1 MLENKQKFL
10 LISLISIFLLCF
22 SSCKMKAE
30 QKSLTSQFETIDALI
45 NQSQMDLAVK
55 SLKKIEKKAHDSW
68 SNIAVFKRYILLGE
82 KERADLL
89 LKKALKKNSENLELL
104 AVYSNFLIKE
114 NRFDEAKNYAK
125 KLCGTKYSSLYS
137 ELILKSAVNQKTQN
151 ENSSKSLFYDEQ
163 QFYQIYLDAYNSTK
177 NPIWL
182 KNCAVFDLTNGYFEK
197 ASLLNPG
204 VYADADDAFYWAE
217 ILYDAKKY
225 YASLEVLEKSKK
237 IMNDYQNKSR
247 FMTSE
252 VKIAALESDIYMAL
266 SDMENSQKIR
276 QNLID
281 EIENIHITSED
292 EQYLPVIFVNSAIW
306 EMNCG
311 NADACADLLFYAV
324 NKWTD
329 YVPAL
334 VLYADFAYNSSL
346 QRKED
351 TEILALR
358 NAGITSLEMEKYDKR
373 RKIPLSD
380 AIYRIDTALEKK
392 NDPYLEIVKL
402 DLKYKTNKNLS
413 EKEKNRDLWYLLE
426 DIYETEK
433 TYNYLLVQY
442 ALNYLLRTN
451 QKTDAWKVFYDYVSQ
466 KNNFSE
472 KRNFWEQFIE
482 KINEIE
488 LPVCEFAGYFAAE
501 NKLVEEAVRIYEYCV
516 YESAGFLEDGLIS
529 PNVSTQACMNLADIY
544 FSIGKKDKALKLYG
558 IISGRETKNSLRSD
572 IFYRIANI
580 YVAQGDIKNA
590 LRLAEYSYSLYPQS
604 VRASVLKDKLHL
616 YEINAQ

>member
-30 QKSLTSQFETIDALI
+30 QKSLTSQFEMIDALI

-55 SLKKIEKKAHDSW
+55 SLKKIEKKAHDNW

-197 ASLLNPG
+197 ASLLNPD
-204 VYADADDAFYWAE
+204 VYADADDAFFWAE

-225 YASLEVLEKSKK
+225 CASLEVLEKSKK

-572 IFYRIANI
+572 IFYIIANI

-590 LRLAEYSYSLYPQS
+590 IRLAEYSYSLYPQS

>member
-114 NRFDEAKNYAK
+114 NRFDAAKNYAK
-125 KLCGTKYSSLYS
+125 KLCGTKYSSIYS

-204 VYADADDAFYWAE
+204 VYADADDAFFWAE

>member
-114 NRFDEAKNYAK
+114 NRFDEAKNFAK

-182 KNCAVFDLTNGYFEK
+182 KNCAVFDLTSGYFEK

-204 VYADADDAFYWAE
+204 VYADADDAFFWAE

-237 IMNDYQNKSR
+237 ILNDYQNKSR

-358 NAGITSLEMEKYDKR
+358 NAGITSMEMEKYDKR

>member
-204 VYADADDAFYWAE
+204 VYADADDAFFWAE

-225 YASLEVLEKSKK
+225 CASLEVLAKSKK
-237 IMNDYQNKSR
+237 ILNDYQNKSR

>member
-55 SLKKIEKKAHDSW
+55 SLKKIEKKAHDNW

-204 VYADADDAFYWAE
+204 VYADADDAFFWAE

-237 IMNDYQNKSR
+237 ILNDYQNKSR

-311 NADACADLLFYAV
+311 NVDACADLLFYAV

-334 VLYADFAYNSSL
+334 VFYADFAYNSSL

-426 DIYETEK
+426 DIYETKK

-558 IISGRETKNSLRSD
+558 IISRRETKNSLRSD

>member
-114 NRFDEAKNYAK
+114 NRFDEAKNFAK

-182 KNCAVFDLTNGYFEK
+182 KNCAVFDLTSGYFEK

-204 VYADADDAFYWAE
+204 VYADADDAFFWAE

-237 IMNDYQNKSR
+237 ILNDYQNKSR

-292 EQYLPVIFVNSAIW
+292 EHYLPVIFVNSAIW

-426 DIYETEK
+426 DIYESEK

>member
-204 VYADADDAFYWAE
+204 VYADADDAFFWAE

>member
-1 MLENKQKFL
+1 
-10 LISLISIFLLCF
+10 
-22 SSCKMKAE
+22 MKAE

-151 ENSSKSLFYDEQ
+151 DNSSKSLFYDEQ

-204 VYADADDAFYWAE
+204 VYADADDAFFWAE

-482 KINEIE
+482 QINEIE

>member
-204 VYADADDAFYWAE
+204 VYADADDAFFWAE

-451 QKTDAWKVFYDYVSQ
+451 QKADAWKVFYDYVSQ

-529 PNVSTQACMNLADIY
+529 PNVSTQVCMNLADIY

>member
-55 SLKKIEKKAHDSW
+55 SLKKIEKKAHDNW

-125 KLCGTKYSSLYS
+125 KLCGTKYSSIYS

-204 VYADADDAFYWAE
+204 VYADADDAFFWAE

-237 IMNDYQNKSR
+237 ILNDYQNKSR

-358 NAGITSLEMEKYDKR
+358 NAGITSMEMEKYDKR

-472 KRNFWEQFIE
+472 KRNFWKQFIE

-488 LPVCEFAGYFAAE
+488 LPVCEFAGYFATE

>member
-1 MLENKQKFL
+1 
-10 LISLISIFLLCF
+10 
-22 SSCKMKAE
+22 
-30 QKSLTSQFETIDALI
+30 
-45 NQSQMDLAVK
+45 
-55 SLKKIEKKAHDSW
+55 
-68 SNIAVFKRYILLGE
+68 
-82 KERADLL
+82 
-89 LKKALKKNSENLELL
+89 
-104 AVYSNFLIKE
+104 
-114 NRFDEAKNYAK
+114 
-125 KLCGTKYSSLYS
+125 
-137 ELILKSAVNQKTQN
+137 
-151 ENSSKSLFYDEQ
+151 
-163 QFYQIYLDAYNSTK
+163 
-177 NPIWL
+177 
-182 KNCAVFDLTNGYFEK
+182 
-197 ASLLNPG
+197 
-204 VYADADDAFYWAE
+204 
-217 ILYDAKKY
+217 
-225 YASLEVLEKSKK
+225 
-237 IMNDYQNKSR
+237 
-247 FMTSE
+247 
-252 VKIAALESDIYMAL
+252 
-266 SDMENSQKIR
+266 MENSQKIR

-451 QKTDAWKVFYDYVSQ
+451 QKADAWKVFYDYVSQ

-616 YEINAQ
+616 YEINTQ

>member
-1 MLENKQKFL
+1 
-10 LISLISIFLLCF
+10 
-22 SSCKMKAE
+22 MKAE
-30 QKSLTSQFETIDALI
+30 QKSLTSQFEMIDALI

-55 SLKKIEKKAHDSW
+55 SLKKLEKKTHDSW
-68 SNIAVFKRYILLGE
+68 SNIAVFKRYLLLGE
-82 KERADLL
+82 KERADLF

-114 NRFDEAKNYAK
+114 NRFDEAEIYAK

-137 ELILKSAVNQKTQN
+137 ELILKSAVNQKEKQN
-151 ENSSKSLFYDEQ
+151 NNSANLFYNEQ

-182 KNCAVFDLTNGYFEK
+182 KNCAVFDLTNGHFEK

-204 VYADADDAFYWAE
+204 IYADADDAFFWAE

-225 YASLEVLEKSKK
+225 YNSLEALKTAKK
-237 IMNDYQNKSR
+237 ILNDYQNKSR

-266 SDMENSQKIR
+266 SDMENSQKVR

-281 EIENIHITSED
+281 EIEIINIATED
-292 EQYLPVIFVNSAIW
+292 EKYLPVIFVNSAIW
-306 EMNCG
+306 EINHG
-311 NADACADLLFYAV
+311 NSDACVDLLFYAV
-324 NKWTD
+324 NNWPD

-334 VLYADFAYNSSL
+334 VLYADFAYNSNL
-346 QRKED
+346 QQKED

-358 NAGITSLEMEKYDKR
+358 NAGISSLKMERYDKR

-380 AIYRIDTALEKK
+380 AIYRIDNALVEKS
-392 NDPYLEIVKL
+392 DPYLEIVKL

-426 DIYETEK
+426 DVYESEK

-451 QKTDAWKVFYDYVSQ
+451 QKADAWKVFYDYVSQ
-466 KNNFSE
+466 KNNFTE

-488 LPVCEFAGYFAAE
+488 LPICEFAGYFAAE
-501 NKLVEEAVRIYEYCV
+501 NKLVDEALRIYEYCV
-516 YESAGFLEDGLIS
+516 YESAGLLEEGVIS
-529 PNVSTQACMNLADIY
+529 PAVSTIACMNLADIY
-544 FSIGKKDKALKLYG
+544 FSTGKKDKALKLYG

-604 VRASVLKDKLHL
+604 VRASVLKDKLYL
-616 YEINAQ
+616 YEISAQ

>member
-1 MLENKQKFL
+1 MLENKQFFL
-10 LISLISIFLLCF
+10 FLIFISIFLLCF

-45 NQSQMDLAVK
+45 NQSQLDLAVK

-68 SNIAVFKRYILLGE
+68 SNIAVFKRYILIGE

-114 NRFDEAKNYAK
+114 NRFDEAENYAK
-125 KLCGTKYSSLYS
+125 KLCETKYSSIYS
-137 ELILKSAVNQKTQN
+137 ELILKTAINQK
-151 ENSSKSLFYDEQ
+151 ENDDNVTKNIFYNEQ

-182 KNCAVFDLTNGYFEK
+182 KNCAVFDLTNGNFEK
-197 ASLLNPG
+197 ASLLNPNI
-204 VYADADDAFYWAE
+204 YADADDAFFWAE

-225 YASLEVLEKSKK
+225 YASLEALKKSKDYLS
-237 IMNDYQNKSR
+237 DYQNKSR

-266 SDMENSQKIR
+266 SDMEKSQKVR
-276 QNLID
+276 QNIID
-281 EIENIHITSED
+281 EIENQHFTTED
-292 EQYLPVIFVNSAIW
+292 EQFLPVIFVNSAIW
-306 EMNCG
+306 EMNQG
-311 NADACADLLFYAV
+311 NSDSCADLLFYAV
-324 NKWTD
+324 NKWPD

-334 VLYADFAYNSSL
+334 VLYADYAYNSNL
-346 QRKED
+346 ERKED

-358 NAGITSLEMEKYDKR
+358 NAGISSLEMERYDKR

-380 AIYRIDTALEKK
+380 ALYRIDNTLAKK

-402 DLKYKTNKNLS
+402 DLKYKTNKNYS

-426 DIYETEK
+426 DVYESDK

-451 QKTDAWKVFYDYVSQ
+451 QKVDAWKVFYDYVSQ
-466 KNNFSE
+466 KNDFSE
-472 KRNFWEQFIE
+472 KRDFWEQFIE
-482 KINEIE
+482 KINDIE
-488 LPVCEFAGYFAAE
+488 LSICEFAGYFATE
-501 NKLVEEAVRIYEYCV
+501 YKLLEEAVRIYEYCV
-516 YESAGFLEDGLIS
+516 YESAGFLEEEMIS
-529 PNVSTQACMNLADIY
+529 PEVSTNTCMNLADIY
-544 FSIGKKDKALKLYG
+544 FSIGKKDKALRLYG

>member
-1 MLENKQKFL
+1 
-10 LISLISIFLLCF
+10 
-22 SSCKMKAE
+22 MKAE

-55 SLKKIEKKAHDSW
+55 SLKKIEKKAHDNW

-125 KLCGTKYSSLYS
+125 KLCGTKYSSIYS

-204 VYADADDAFYWAE
+204 VYADADDAFFWAE

-237 IMNDYQNKSR
+237 ILNDYQNKSR

-358 NAGITSLEMEKYDKR
+358 NAGITSMEMEKYDKR

-472 KRNFWEQFIE
+472 KRNFWKQFIE

-488 LPVCEFAGYFAAE
+488 LPVCEFAGYFATE

>member
-1 MLENKQKFL
+1 
-10 LISLISIFLLCF
+10 
-22 SSCKMKAE
+22 MKAE

>member
-1 MLENKQKFL
+1 MLGNKQKYL
-10 LISLISIFLLCF
+10 LVSLISIFLLCF

-30 QKSLTSQFETIDALI
+30 QKSLTSQFEMIDALI

-55 SLKKIEKKAHDSW
+55 SLKKLEKKTHDSW
-68 SNIAVFKRYILLGE
+68 SNIAVFKRYLLLGE
-82 KERADLL
+82 KERADLF

-114 NRFDEAKNYAK
+114 NRFDEAEIYAK

-137 ELILKSAVNQKTQN
+137 ELILKSAVNQKEKQN
-151 ENSSKSLFYDEQ
+151 NNSANLFYTEQ

-182 KNCAVFDLTNGYFEK
+182 KNCAVFDLTNGHFEK

-204 VYADADDAFYWAE
+204 IYADADDAFFWAE

-225 YASLEVLEKSKK
+225 YNSLEALKTAKK
-237 IMNDYQNKSR
+237 ILNDYQDKSR

-266 SDMENSQKIR
+266 SDMENSQKVR

-281 EIENIHITSED
+281 EIEIINIATED
-292 EQYLPVIFVNSAIW
+292 EKYLPVIFVNSAIW
-306 EMNCG
+306 EINHG
-311 NADACADLLFYAV
+311 NSDACADLLFYAV
-324 NKWTD
+324 NNWPD

-334 VLYADFAYNSSL
+334 VLYADFAYNSNL
-346 QRKED
+346 QQKED

-358 NAGITSLEMEKYDKR
+358 NAGISSLKMERYDKR

-380 AIYRIDTALEKK
+380 AIYRIDNALVEKS
-392 NDPYLEIVKL
+392 DPYLEIVKL

-426 DIYETEK
+426 DIYESEK
-433 TYNYLLVQY
+433 KYNYLLVQY

-451 QKTDAWKVFYDYVSQ
+451 QKVDAWKVFYDYVSQ
-466 KNNFSE
+466 KNNFTE
-472 KRNFWEQFIE
+472 KRDFWEQFIE

-488 LPVCEFAGYFAAE
+488 LPICEFAGYFAAE
-501 NKLVEEAVRIYEYCV
+501 NKLVEEALRIYEYCV
-516 YESAGFLEDGLIS
+516 YESSGFLEEGVIS
-529 PNVSTQACMNLADIY
+529 TAVSTIACMNLADIY
-544 FSIGKKDKALKLYG
+544 FSTGKKDKALKLYG

-604 VRASVLKDKLHL
+604 VRASVLKDKLYL
-616 YEINAQ
+616 YEISAQ

>member
-30 QKSLTSQFETIDALI
+30 QKSLTSQFEMIDALI

-55 SLKKIEKKAHDSW
+55 SLKKIEKKAHDNW

-204 VYADADDAFYWAE
+204 VYADADDAFFWAE

>member
-1 MLENKQKFL
+1 MLGNKQKYL
-10 LISLISIFLLCF
+10 LVSLISIFLLCF

-30 QKSLTSQFETIDALI
+30 QKSLTSQFEMIDALI

-55 SLKKIEKKAHDSW
+55 SLKKLEKKTHDSW
-68 SNIAVFKRYILLGE
+68 SNIAVFKRYLLLGE
-82 KERADLL
+82 KERADLF

-114 NRFDEAKNYAK
+114 NRFDEAEIYAK

-137 ELILKSAVNQKTQN
+137 ELILKSAVNQRKN
-151 ENSSKSLFYDEQ
+151 DINHSKSIFYDEQ

-182 KNCAVFDLTNGYFEK
+182 KNCAVFDLTNGHFEK

-204 VYADADDAFYWAE
+204 IYADADDAFFWAE

-225 YASLEVLEKSKK
+225 YNSLEALKTAKK
-237 IMNDYQNKSR
+237 ILNDYQNKSR

-266 SDMENSQKIR
+266 SDMENSQKVR

-281 EIENIHITSED
+281 EIEIINIATED
-292 EQYLPVIFVNSAIW
+292 EKYLPVIFVNSAIW
-306 EMNCG
+306 EINHG
-311 NADACADLLFYAV
+311 NSDACADLLFYAV
-324 NKWTD
+324 NNWPD

-334 VLYADFAYNSSL
+334 VLYADFAYNSNL
-346 QRKED
+346 QQKED

-358 NAGITSLEMEKYDKR
+358 NAGISSLKMERYDKR

-380 AIYRIDTALEKK
+380 AIYRIDNALVEKS
-392 NDPYLEIVKL
+392 DPYLEIVKL

-426 DIYETEK
+426 DVYESEEK
-433 TYNYLLVQY
+433 YNYLLVQY

-451 QKTDAWKVFYDYVSQ
+451 QKADAWKVFYDYVSQ
-466 KNNFSE
+466 KNNFTE
-472 KRNFWEQFIE
+472 KRDFWEQFIE

-488 LPVCEFAGYFAAE
+488 LPICEFAGYFAAE
-501 NKLVEEAVRIYEYCV
+501 NKLLDEALRIYEYCV
-516 YESAGFLEDGLIS
+516 YESSGFLEEGVIS
-529 PNVSTQACMNLADIY
+529 TAVSTIACMNLADIY
-544 FSIGKKDKALKLYG
+544 FSTGKKDKALKLYG

-604 VRASVLKDKLHL
+604 VRASVLKDKLYL
-616 YEINAQ
+616 YEISAQ

>member
-1 MLENKQKFL
+1 
-10 LISLISIFLLCF
+10 
-22 SSCKMKAE
+22 MKAE
-30 QKSLTSQFETIDALI
+30 QKSLTSQFEMIDALI

-55 SLKKIEKKAHDSW
+55 SLRKIEKKAHDSW
-68 SNIAVFKRYILLGE
+68 SNIAIFKRYILLGE
-82 KERADLL
+82 KECADLF

-104 AVYSNFLIKE
+104 AVYSNFLIKD
-114 NRFDEAKNYAK
+114 NRFDEAEIYAK

-137 ELILKSAVNQKTQN
+137 ELILKSAVNQKENQN
-151 ENSSKSLFYDEQ
+151 NNSANLFYNEQ

-182 KNCAVFDLTNGYFEK
+182 KNCAVFDLTNGHFEK

-204 VYADADDAFYWAE
+204 IYADADDAFFWAE

-225 YASLEVLEKSKK
+225 YNSLEALKTAKK
-237 IMNDYQNKSR
+237 ILNDYQDKSR

-266 SDMENSQKIR
+266 SDMENSQKVR

-281 EIENIHITSED
+281 EIEIINIATED
-292 EQYLPVIFVNSAIW
+292 EKYLPVIFVNSAIW
-306 EMNCG
+306 EINHG
-311 NADACADLLFYAV
+311 NSDACADLLFYAV
-324 NKWTD
+324 NNWQD

-334 VLYADFAYNSSL
+334 VLYADFAYNSNL

-358 NAGITSLEMEKYDKR
+358 NAGISSLKMERYDKR

-380 AIYRIDTALEKK
+380 AIYRIDNALVEKS
-392 NDPYLEIVKL
+392 DPYLEIVKL

-426 DIYETEK
+426 DVYESEK
-433 TYNYLLVQY
+433 KYNYLLVQY

-451 QKTDAWKVFYDYVSQ
+451 QKADAWKVFYDYVSQ
-466 KNNFSE
+466 KNNFTE
-472 KRNFWEQFIE
+472 KWDFWEQFIE

-488 LPVCEFAGYFAAE
+488 LPICEFAGYFAAE
-501 NKLVEEAVRIYEYCV
+501 NKLVDEALRIYEYCV
-516 YESAGFLEDGLIS
+516 YESSGFLEEDVIS
-529 PNVSTQACMNLADIY
+529 TAVSTIACMNLADIY
-544 FSIGKKDKALKLYG
+544 FSTGKKEKALKLYG

-616 YEINAQ
+616 YEISAQ

>member
-1 MLENKQKFL
+1 
-10 LISLISIFLLCF
+10 
-22 SSCKMKAE
+22 MKAE

-204 VYADADDAFYWAE
+204 VYADADDAFFWAE

-237 IMNDYQNKSR
+237 ILNDYQNKSR

-358 NAGITSLEMEKYDKR
+358 NAGITSMEMEKYDKR

-426 DIYETEK
+426 DIYESEK

-451 QKTDAWKVFYDYVSQ
+451 QKADAWKVFYDYVSQ

>member
-30 QKSLTSQFETIDALI
+30 QKSLTSQFEMIDALI

-204 VYADADDAFYWAE
+204 VYADADDAFFWAE

-516 YESAGFLEDGLIS
+516 YESAGFLEDGLIP

>member
-1 MLENKQKFL
+1 
-10 LISLISIFLLCF
+10 
-22 SSCKMKAE
+22 MKAE
-30 QKSLTSQFETIDALI
+30 QKSLTSQFEMIDALI

-204 VYADADDAFYWAE
+204 VYADADDAFFWAE

-516 YESAGFLEDGLIS
+516 YESAGFLEDGLIP

>member
-1 MLENKQKFL
+1 MLGNKQKFL

-30 QKSLTSQFETIDALI
+30 QKSLTSQFEMIDALI

-55 SLKKIEKKAHDSW
+55 SLKKIEKKAHDNW

-182 KNCAVFDLTNGYFEK
+182 KNCAVFDLTSGYFEK

-204 VYADADDAFYWAE
+204 VYADADDAFFWAE

-237 IMNDYQNKSR
+237 ILNDYQNKSR

-426 DIYETEK
+426 DIYESEK

-451 QKTDAWKVFYDYVSQ
+451 QKADAWKVFYDYVSQ

>member
-1 MLENKQKFL
+1 
-10 LISLISIFLLCF
+10 
-22 SSCKMKAE
+22 MKAE

-114 NRFDEAKNYAK
+114 NRFDEAKNFAK

-182 KNCAVFDLTNGYFEK
+182 KNCAVFDLTSGYFEK

-204 VYADADDAFYWAE
+204 VYADADDAFFWAE

-225 YASLEVLEKSKK
+225 CASLEVLEKSKK

-402 DLKYKTNKNLS
+402 DLKYKINKNYS

-426 DIYETEK
+426 DVYESDK

-442 ALNYLLRTN
+442 ALNYLLCTN
-451 QKTDAWKVFYDYVSQ
+451 QKADAWKVFYDYVSQ
-466 KNNFSE
+466 KNDFSE
-472 KRNFWEQFIE
+472 KRDFWEQFIE

>member
-1 MLENKQKFL
+1 
-10 LISLISIFLLCF
+10 
-22 SSCKMKAE
+22 MKAE
-30 QKSLTSQFETIDALI
+30 QKSLTSQFEMIDALI

-55 SLKKIEKKAHDSW
+55 SLKKLEKKTHDSW
-68 SNIAVFKRYILLGE
+68 SNIAVFKRYLLLGE
-82 KERADLL
+82 KERADLF

-114 NRFDEAKNYAK
+114 NRFDEAEIYAK

-137 ELILKSAVNQKTQN
+137 ELILKSAVNQKEKQN
-151 ENSSKSLFYDEQ
+151 NNSANLFYTEQ

-182 KNCAVFDLTNGYFEK
+182 KNCAVFDLTNGHFEK

-204 VYADADDAFYWAE
+204 IYADADDAFFWAE

-225 YASLEVLEKSKK
+225 YNSLEALKTAKK
-237 IMNDYQNKSR
+237 ILNDYQDKSR

-266 SDMENSQKIR
+266 SDMENSQKVR

-281 EIENIHITSED
+281 EIEIINIATED
-292 EQYLPVIFVNSAIW
+292 EKYLPVIFVNSAIW
-306 EMNCG
+306 EINHG
-311 NADACADLLFYAV
+311 NSDACADLLFYAV
-324 NKWTD
+324 NNWPD

-334 VLYADFAYNSSL
+334 VLYADFAYNSNL
-346 QRKED
+346 QQKED

-358 NAGITSLEMEKYDKR
+358 NAGISSLKMERYDKR

-380 AIYRIDTALEKK
+380 AIYRIDNALVEKS
-392 NDPYLEIVKL
+392 DPYLEIVKL

-426 DIYETEK
+426 DIYESEK
-433 TYNYLLVQY
+433 KYNYLLVQY

-451 QKTDAWKVFYDYVSQ
+451 QKVDAWKVFYDYVSQ
-466 KNNFSE
+466 KNNFTE
-472 KRNFWEQFIE
+472 KRDFWEQFIE

-488 LPVCEFAGYFAAE
+488 LPICEFAGYFAAE
-501 NKLVEEAVRIYEYCV
+501 NKLVEEALRIYEYCV
-516 YESAGFLEDGLIS
+516 YESSGFLEEGVIS
-529 PNVSTQACMNLADIY
+529 TAVSTIACMNLADIY
-544 FSIGKKDKALKLYG
+544 FSTGKKDKALKLYG

-604 VRASVLKDKLHL
+604 VRASVLKDKLYL
-616 YEINAQ
+616 YEISAQ

>member
-30 QKSLTSQFETIDALI
+30 QKSLTSQFEMIDALI

-55 SLKKIEKKAHDSW
+55 SLKKIEKKAHDNW

>member
-1 MLENKQKFL
+1 
-10 LISLISIFLLCF
+10 
-22 SSCKMKAE
+22 MKAE
-30 QKSLTSQFETIDALI
+30 QKSLTSQFEMIDALI

-55 SLKKIEKKAHDSW
+55 SLKKLEKKTHDSW
-68 SNIAVFKRYILLGE
+68 SNIAVFKRYLLLGE
-82 KERADLL
+82 KERADLF

-114 NRFDEAKNYAK
+114 NRFDEAEIYAK

-137 ELILKSAVNQKTQN
+137 ELILKSAVNQK
-151 ENSSKSLFYDEQ
+151 ENKNNNSANLFYNKQ

-182 KNCAVFDLTNGYFEK
+182 KNCAVFDLTNGHFEK

-204 VYADADDAFYWAE
+204 IYADADDAFFWAE

-225 YASLEVLEKSKK
+225 YNSLEALKTAKK
-237 IMNDYQNKSR
+237 ILNDYQNKSR

-266 SDMENSQKIR
+266 SDMENSQKVR

-281 EIENIHITSED
+281 EIEIINIATED
-292 EQYLPVIFVNSAIW
+292 EKYLPVIFVNSAIW
-306 EMNCG
+306 EINHG
-311 NADACADLLFYAV
+311 NSDACADLLFYAV
-324 NKWTD
+324 NNWPD

-334 VLYADFAYNSSL
+334 VLYADFAYNSNL

-358 NAGITSLEMEKYDKR
+358 NAGISSLKMERYDKR

-380 AIYRIDTALEKK
+380 AIYRIDNALVEKS
-392 NDPYLEIVKL
+392 DPYLEIVKL

-426 DIYETEK
+426 DVYESEK

-451 QKTDAWKVFYDYVSQ
+451 QKADAWKVFYDYVSQ
-466 KNNFSE
+466 KNNFTE
-472 KRNFWEQFIE
+472 KRDFWEQFIE

-488 LPVCEFAGYFAAE
+488 LPICEFAGYFAAE
-501 NKLVEEAVRIYEYCV
+501 NKLVDEALRIYEYCV
-516 YESAGFLEDGLIS
+516 YESSGFLEEGVIS
-529 PNVSTQACMNLADIY
+529 TAVSTIACMNLADIY
-544 FSIGKKDKALKLYG
+544 FSTGKKDKALKLYG

-604 VRASVLKDKLHL
+604 VRASVLKDKLYL
-616 YEINAQ
+616 YEISAQ

>member
-1 MLENKQKFL
+1 MLGNKQKYL
-10 LISLISIFLLCF
+10 LVSLISIFLLCF

-30 QKSLTSQFETIDALI
+30 QKSLTSQFEMIDAFI

-55 SLKKIEKKAHDSW
+55 SLKKLEKKTHDSW
-68 SNIAVFKRYILLGE
+68 SNIAVFKRYLLLGE
-82 KERADLL
+82 KERADLF

-114 NRFDEAKNYAK
+114 NRFDEAEIYAK

-137 ELILKSAVNQKTQN
+137 ELILKSAVNQRKN
-151 ENSSKSLFYDEQ
+151 DINHSKSIFYDEQ

-197 ASLLNPG
+197 ASLLNPN
-204 VYADADDAFYWAE
+204 VYADADDAFFWAE

-225 YASLEVLEKSKK
+225 YNSLETLKTAKK
-237 IMNDYQNKSR
+237 ILNDYQNKSR

-266 SDMENSQKIR
+266 SDMENSQKVR

-281 EIENIHITSED
+281 EIEIINIATED
-292 EQYLPVIFVNSAIW
+292 EKYLPVIFVNSAIW
-306 EMNCG
+306 EINHG
-311 NADACADLLFYAV
+311 NSDACADLLFYAV
-324 NKWTD
+324 NKWPD

-334 VLYADFAYNSSL
+334 VLYADFAYNSNL

-358 NAGITSLEMEKYDKR
+358 NAGISSLKMERYDKR

-380 AIYRIDTALEKK
+380 AIYRIDNALVEKS
-392 NDPYLEIVKL
+392 DPYLEIVKL

-426 DIYETEK
+426 DVYESEK
-433 TYNYLLVQY
+433 KYNYLLVQY

-451 QKTDAWKVFYDYVSQ
+451 QKADAWKVFYDYVSQ
-466 KNNFSE
+466 KNNFTE

-488 LPVCEFAGYFAAE
+488 LPICEFAGYFAAE
-501 NKLVEEAVRIYEYCV
+501 NKLVEEALRIYEYCV
-516 YESAGFLEDGLIS
+516 YESSSFLEEDVIS
-529 PNVSTQACMNLADIY
+529 TAVSTITCMNLADIY
-544 FSIGKKDKALKLYG
+544 FSTGKKDKALKLYG

-604 VRASVLKDKLHL
+604 VRASVLKDKLYL
-616 YEINAQ
+616 YEISAQ

>member
-125 KLCGTKYSSLYS
+125 KLCGTKYSSIYS

-204 VYADADDAFYWAE
+204 VYADADDAFFWAE

-292 EQYLPVIFVNSAIW
+292 EQYLPVIFVNSSIW

-451 QKTDAWKVFYDYVSQ
+451 QKADAWKVFYDYVSQ

-616 YEINAQ
+616 YEINTQ

>member
-1 MLENKQKFL
+1 
-10 LISLISIFLLCF
+10 
-22 SSCKMKAE
+22 MKAE

-125 KLCGTKYSSLYS
+125 KLCGTKYSSIYS

-204 VYADADDAFYWAE
+204 VYADADDAFFWAE

-225 YASLEVLEKSKK
+225 CASLEVLEKSKK

-451 QKTDAWKVFYDYVSQ
+451 QKADAWKVFYDYVSQ

-501 NKLVEEAVRIYEYCV
+501 KKLDEEAVRIYEYCV

-616 YEINAQ
+616 YEINTQ

>member
-1 MLENKQKFL
+1 
-10 LISLISIFLLCF
+10 
-22 SSCKMKAE
+22 MKAE

-125 KLCGTKYSSLYS
+125 KLCGTKYSSIYS

-204 VYADADDAFYWAE
+204 VYADADDAFFWAE

-451 QKTDAWKVFYDYVSQ
+451 QKADAWKVFYDYVSQ

-516 YESAGFLEDGLIS
+516 YESAGFLEEEMIS
-529 PNVSTQACMNLADIY
+529 PEVSTNTCMNLADIY
-544 FSIGKKDKALKLYG
+544 FSIGKKDKALRLYG

-616 YEINAQ
+616 YEISAQ

>member
-204 VYADADDAFYWAE
+204 VYADADDAFFWAE

-237 IMNDYQNKSR
+237 ILNDYQNKSR

-358 NAGITSLEMEKYDKR
+358 NAGITSMEMEKYDKR

>member
-1 MLENKQKFL
+1 
-10 LISLISIFLLCF
+10 
-22 SSCKMKAE
+22 
-30 QKSLTSQFETIDALI
+30 
-45 NQSQMDLAVK
+45 MDLAVK

-125 KLCGTKYSSLYS
+125 KLCGTKYSSIYS

-204 VYADADDAFYWAE
+204 VYADADDAFFWAE

-451 QKTDAWKVFYDYVSQ
+451 QKADAWKVFYDYVSQ

-616 YEINAQ
+616 YEINTQ

>member
-1 MLENKQKFL
+1 
-10 LISLISIFLLCF
+10 
-22 SSCKMKAE
+22 MKAE

-125 KLCGTKYSSLYS
+125 KLCGTKYSSIYS

-204 VYADADDAFYWAE
+204 VYADADDAFFWAE

>member
-1 MLENKQKFL
+1 
-10 LISLISIFLLCF
+10 
-22 SSCKMKAE
+22 MKAE

-55 SLKKIEKKAHDSW
+55 SLKKIEKKAHDNW

>member
-1 MLENKQKFL
+1 
-10 LISLISIFLLCF
+10 
-22 SSCKMKAE
+22 MKAE

-45 NQSQMDLAVK
+45 NQSQLDLAVK

-68 SNIAVFKRYILLGE
+68 SNIAVFKRYILIGE

-114 NRFDEAKNYAK
+114 NRFDEAENYAK
-125 KLCGTKYSSLYS
+125 KLCETKYSSIYS
-137 ELILKSAVNQKTQN
+137 ELILKTAINQK
-151 ENSSKSLFYDEQ
+151 ENDDNVTKNIFYNEQ

-182 KNCAVFDLTNGYFEK
+182 KNCAVFDITNGNFEK
-197 ASLLNPG
+197 ASLLNPNI
-204 VYADADDAFYWAE
+204 YADADDAFFWAE

-225 YASLEVLEKSKK
+225 YASLEALKKSKDYLS
-237 IMNDYQNKSR
+237 DYQNKSR

-266 SDMENSQKIR
+266 SDMEKSQKVR
-276 QNLID
+276 QNIID
-281 EIENIHITSED
+281 EIENKHFTIED
-292 EQYLPVIFVNSAIW
+292 EQFLPVIFVNSAIW
-306 EMNCG
+306 EMNQG
-311 NADACADLLFYAV
+311 NSDACADLLFYAV
-324 NKWTD
+324 NKWPD

-334 VLYADFAYNSSL
+334 VLYADYAYNSNL
-346 QRKED
+346 ERKED

-358 NAGITSLEMEKYDKR
+358 NAGISSLEMEKYDKR

-380 AIYRIDTALEKK
+380 ALYRIDNTLAKK

-402 DLKYKTNKNLS
+402 DLKYKTNKNYS

-426 DIYETEK
+426 DVYESDK

-451 QKTDAWKVFYDYVSQ
+451 QKADAWKVFYDYVSQ
-466 KNNFSE
+466 KNDFSE
-472 KRNFWEQFIE
+472 KRDFWEQFIE
-482 KINEIE
+482 KINDIE
-488 LPVCEFAGYFAAE
+488 LPICEFAGYFAME
-501 NKLVEEAVRIYEYCV
+501 YKLLEEAVRIYEYCV
-516 YESAGFLEDGLIS
+516 YESAGFLEEEMIS
-529 PNVSTQACMNLADIY
+529 PEVSTNTCMNLADIY
-544 FSIGKKDKALKLYG
+544 FSIGKKDKALRLYG